1 MLGLG
6 DPLRGYG
13 LRMMQNFVTD
23 FAFVQTIDE
32 LQWYFHNWLR
42 CTLSLSR
49 AISTSCAQ
57 RSATKNPQILEVRS
71 PSSAGARVKK
81 TRVSGRENQANT
93 AAKATARERVMYGY
107 MRSLRK

>member
-42 CTLSLSR
+42 CKLSLSR

-57 RSATKNPQILEVRS
+57 RSATKIHKFSRCEVRVR
-71 PSSAGARVKK
+71 PELAPKK
-81 TRVSGRENQANT
+81 ASFRCAKIKRTPPQGR
-93 AAKATARERVMYGY
+93 RR
-107 MRSLRK
+107 